1 MLIKKRSLV
10 LFSFLLCAG
19 SIFCAEKTISYRHQV
34 EPLLK
39 TYCLDCHGPDKQEN
53 GVRID
58 DLDLD
63 FVWGRDR
70 ETWHDILDMLNLG
83 DMPPDEDPQPSNE
96 ERQLIVDWVTAE
108 MTAAAE
114 ERFGQMAKEQGTS
127 YDQVVEDWVR
137 EWRIPAEKFGNIDD
151 FGAICAL
158 LCSAQASYI
167 VGQSLVVDGGATTS
181 TF

>member
-1 MLIKKRSLV
+1 MAVSKAVAKHNVTINN
-10 LFSFLLCAG
+10 LLPG
-19 SIFCAEKTISYRHQV
+19 MH
-34 EPLLK
+34 
-39 TYCLDCHGPDKQEN
+39 H
-53 GVRID
+53 
-58 DLDLD
+58 
-63 FVWGRDR
+63 
-70 ETWHDILDMLNLG
+70 
-83 DMPPDEDPQPSNE
+83 
-96 ERQLIVDWVTAE
+96 
-108 MTAAAE
+108 TAAAE
-114 ERFGQMAKEQGTS
+114 ERFGQMAKEQGRS